1 MYIRLGDPRWPT
13 DSRLAGV
20 FLCPAM
26 AQICGSR
33 AFWYDGDVGLPKR
46 LKILNLTYDLRWV
59 DKQIESATDSHG
71 FCDTSEQLIVV
82 NAEQKPDALAD
93 TVLHELNH
101 ALFSAFAISGELTEE
116 RVVRLMAT
124 GLCTVLR
131 DNPDFTKWWIK
142 NL

>member
-1 MYIRLGDPRWPT
+1 M
-13 DSRLAGV
+13 
-20 FLCPAM
+20 
-26 AQICGSR
+26 
-33 AFWYDGDVGLPKR
+33 GLPKQ

-59 DKQIESATDSHG
+59 DRQIETATDSHG
-71 FCDTSEQLIVV
+71 FCDTAGQLIVI
-82 NAEQKPDALAD
+82 NADQKPDALAD

-131 DNPDFTKWWIK
+131 DNPSFKKWWTKQI
-142 NL
+142 